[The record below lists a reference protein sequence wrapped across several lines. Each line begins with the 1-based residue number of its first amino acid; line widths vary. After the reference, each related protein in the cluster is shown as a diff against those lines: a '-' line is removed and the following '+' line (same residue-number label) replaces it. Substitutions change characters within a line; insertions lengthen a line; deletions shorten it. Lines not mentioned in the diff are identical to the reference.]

1 MSSIT
6 PSLLVTKTDK
16 NPNIKNTEILVTKTD
31 KNPNLNDTEILVT
44 TTQNYAFLKNQEVLI
59 TVTENMAKI
68 KSPFMLVTVDEPL
81 TEVKKQTT
89 GFRYENPGYYEKTN
103 VFGTDVITSSGLPA
117 FRINTHRK
125 VFPIP
130 DDISEVWVKF
140 TAHIVKAVYV
150 FSNDAHGIR
159 LRNNNYEIWGMNKKV
174 SVPSINISNEE
185 NTVLVHMVAG
195 DATSGKIQVWI
206 NGEQICDYTG
216 ELRTNDK
223 LPKICL
229 GAEGDDYFYDV
240 IVSDSE
246 IGMDEHTASITNQL
260 SMQQFDITQRD
271 TAYSLNNESAYNLFI
286 NNKNTLTT
294 DVSFAIGLRHKAK
307 INQINI
313 DADTIC
319 SDFELYAYNHT
330 NGSWNLVDT
339 SLEKNLSTVKVNGD
353 TDTNLYYVKVISPCN
368 IKGLMIDAI
377 DLGEDIEYVK
387 TNFNQSVLA
396 TATQDDYTTKMLPN
410 VMSTAIEND
419 FKTNFDSSI
428 MTTTIENDYKTN
440 FSPVILCSVRMA
452 FNKINIH
459 AGTIRQM
466 SGDGRSSIELK
477 GKTIRTIISGPK
489 EFDFDIDTERIL
501 IDGSAPTENE
511 TYDEL
516 ICECIRKILM
526 DRYPGKTCPA
536 PYIERIGYYPSG
548 FTTRI
553 AQIFADKHKIPLEE
567 VRELLIEQLPHVT
580 WRGIEMTHWCV
591 AAKKNIN
598 ISSNVDFWVR

>member
-16 NPNIKNTEILVTKTD
+16 NPNIKNTEILVTKID
-31 KNPNLNDTEILVT
+31 KNPNLRNTEILVT
-44 TTQNYAFLKNQEVLI
+44 TTQNNAFLKNQEVLI
-59 TVTENMAKI
+59 TVTDNNSKI

-81 TEVKKQTT
+81 TEIEQTT
-89 GFRYENPGYYEKTN
+89 NFRYENPGYYEKTN
-103 VFGTDVITSSGLPA
+103 VFGTNVTTSNGLPA
-117 FRINTHRK
+117 FRINSITRK
-125 VFPIP
+125 TFPIP
-130 DDISEVWVKF
+130 GDLNEVWMKF
-140 TAHIVKAVYV
+140 VVHITGSASISCNP
-150 FSNDAHGIR
+150 SNGIR
-159 LRNNNYEIWGMNKKV
+159 FEKNRYGLYANGGRIGYYNFDL
-174 SVPSINISNEE
+174 SAEE
-185 NTVLVHMVAG
+185 NTVIMHMKAG
-195 DATSGKIQVWI
+195 DSMTGKIQAWV
-206 NGEQICDYTG
+206 NGTQMCDYTG
-216 ELRTNDK
+216 KVGANNI
-223 LPKICL
+223 LPVL
-229 GAEGDDYFYDV
+229 GADVDGEGYFRDF
-240 IVSDSE
+240 IISNTE
-246 IGMDEHTASITNQL
+246 ITIDEHATDVTNQL
-260 SMQQFDITQRD
+260 SVQQFDITKRD

-319 SDFELYAYNHT
+319 SDFELYAYNHI

-353 TDTNLYYVKVISPCN
+353 TDTNLYYVKVISTCN

-377 DLGEDIEYVK
+377 DLGENIEYVK

-428 MTTTIENDYKTN
+428 MTTAIENDYKTN

-459 AGTIRQM
+459 AGTVRQM
-466 SGDGRSSIELK
+466 SGDGRSPIELK

-489 EFDFDIDTERIL
+489 EFDFDIDTERVL

-516 ICECIRKILM
+516 ICECIRRILM

-553 AQIFADKHKIPLEE
+553 AQIFADKHKIPVEE

-598 ISSNVDFWVR
+598 ISGNVDFWVR